1 MEATGGPLGPSRA
14 DEDEVPLAQGRVA
27 QAVAEEFPE
36 LALHSTVVARGSGR
50 SPREVRERLE
60 GMSDRFFGSHAVMM
74 RQAAI
79 PWAYRVFFRQIGL
92 DPDATRTPVEA
103 AALDRLIHGRFESQ
117 NLLDDALT
125 IALVETGVPIWALDA
140 DRVIEPLEIRAAD
153 GGEPLEIRAAG
164 HGERLGRAP
173 EAPDLPRGRLV
184 VADAESPVAILFG
197 DIAPGHGVTKHTTRM
212 TLFSLQVAGVPAIHV
227 EEAFWIC
234 LDVLRC
240 G

>member
-1 MEATGGPLGPSRA
+1 VEAPGGPVGPSQA
-14 DEDEVPLAQGRVA
+14 DEDEVPLARGRVA
-27 QAVAEEFPE
+27 PAVAEEFPE
-36 LALHSTVVARGSGR
+36 LALHSTVLERGSGR

-103 AALDRLIHGRFESQ
+103 AALDRLLHGRFESQ

-140 DRVIEPLEIRAAD
+140 DRVV
-153 GGEPLEIRAAG
+153 EPLEIRAAG
-164 HGERLGRAP
+164 HGERLGREP
-173 EAPDLPRGRLV
+173 EAPELPRGRLV
-184 VADAESPVAILFG
+184 VADAQSPVAILFG
-197 DIAPGHGVTKHTTRM
+197 DIAPGHGVTRHTARM
-212 TLFSLQVAGVPAIHV
+212 TLFALQVAGVPAIHV

>member
-1 MEATGGPLGPSRA
+1 MEATGGPLGPSSA
-14 DEDEVPLAQGRVA
+14 GEDEVALAQGRVA
-27 QAVAEEFPE
+27 LAVAEEFPE
-36 LALHSTVVARGSGR
+36 LALHSTVVERGSGR

-103 AALDRLIHGRFESQ
+103 AALDRLLHGRFESQ

-140 DRVIEPLEIRAAD
+140 DRVVEPLEIRAA
-153 GGEPLEIRAAG
+153 AA
-164 HGERLGRAP
+164 GERLGREPAAP
-173 EAPDLPRGRLV
+173 ELPIGRLV

-197 DIAPGHGVTKHTTRM
+197 DIASGHGVTRHTRRM
-212 TLFSLQVAGVPAIHV
+212 TLFSLQVSGVPAIHI

>member
-1 MEATGGPLGPSRA
+1 VSAEPALREG
-14 DEDEVPLAQGRVA
+14 
-27 QAVAEEFPE
+27 AVRPE
-36 LALHSTVVARGSGR
+36 LAEEWPGLRLVWTAFDAVPGP
-50 SPREVRERLE
+50 SPPELRERLRLL
-60 GMSDRFFGSHAVMM
+60 SDRFRGP
-74 RQAAI
+74 QAIALRRAPI
-79 PWAYRVFFRQIGL
+79 PHAYRVFFRQIGL

-103 AALDRLIHGRFESQ
+103 AALDRLLHGRFESQ

-140 DRVIEPLEIRAAD
+140 ARTVEPLEIRAA
-153 GGEPLEIRAAG
+153 AG
-164 HGERLGRAP
+164 GERLGRRDP
-173 EAPDLPRGRLV
+173 EAPTLPSGRLV

-197 DIAPGHGVTKHTTRM
+197 DIAPGHGVTRDTRRM